1 VNGDPGWWVSGA
13 AHELFVRQPDG
24 DIGIVRSAL
33 AGDTL
38 LFARDG
44 TLYRLESALGK
55 DATLEIARS
64 MP

>member
-1 VNGDPGWWVSGA
+1 M
-13 AHELFVRQPDG
+13 RQPDG

-38 LFARDG
+38 LFAREG